1 MKEQIQKVADDIPAY
16 AVGFTGISM
25 SLADIS
31 AIAQQVGVILGAIVV
46 LLTLVHRIILIRKD
60 LKK

>member
-1 MKEQIQKVADDIPAY
+1 MKEQIQKVADDLPAY
-16 AVGFTGISM
+16 VVGFTGISM

-31 AIAQQVGVILGAIVV
+31 AIAQQIGVILGALVV
-46 LLTLVHRIILIRKD
+46 LATLIHRLILIRKD